1 MYTMRDVVRLV
12 RVGIDGNARPR
23 NLARRLPRRRLK
35 NDLQPPRLALRPPL
49 WPVLAAFVAA
59 VVLLYAAT
67 TALVFGIAISRVG
80 PHPAELAE
88 EAMRFALSASGIMLC
103 AFLSATVLATVA
115 IGCARLEK
123 APVCKRLRTVPS
135 QASVAGV
142 IFAVFGMIGLSLAS
156 AAICDLAGVHGHGP
170 VAAIAHALRGPTPT
184 RLVLALL
191 TIAIAPGMAEE
202 LFFRGL
208 VQTRLVSR
216 WGRWP
221 SIFATAC
228 GFGLVH
234 LDLLQGTVALVAG
247 LFLGWVVEVFN
258 GIRPAVAAHTVN
270 NAAFVAIASFGST
283 KDQTRFES
291 VLIALVG
298 LAVAGGSI
306 AALRSPLA
314 IRGDARSPPWRQRP

>member
-1 MYTMRDVVRLV
+1 
-12 RVGIDGNARPR
+12 
-23 NLARRLPRRRLK
+23 LK
-35 NDLQPPRLALRPPL
+35 NDLQPPHFAPRPPL
-49 WPVLAAFVAA
+49 WPVFAAFVAA

-67 TALVFGIAISRVG
+67 AALVFGIAISRAG

-88 EAMRFALSASGIMLC
+88 EAMRFALSATGVMLC

-115 IGCARLEK
+115 ISCARLET
-123 APVCKRLRTVPS
+123 ALVCMRLRIYPS
-135 QASVAGV
+135 RASRAGV
-142 IFAVFGMIGLSLAS
+142 VFAVFGMIGVSLAS

-170 VAAIAHALRGPTPT
+170 VAAIAHALRGPTPI
-184 RLVLALL
+184 RLALGLL

-221 SIFATAC
+221 SIFATAF

-234 LDLLQGTVALVAG
+234 LDLLQGAVALVAG
-247 LFLGWVVEVFN
+247 LFLGWVVEVFK
-258 GIRPAVAAHTVN
+258 GIRPAVAAHAVN
-270 NAAFVAIASFGST
+270 NAAFVAVASFGST
-283 KDQTRFES
+283 KDQTRLEI

-314 IRGDARSPPWRQRP
+314 IRRDALSPPRR